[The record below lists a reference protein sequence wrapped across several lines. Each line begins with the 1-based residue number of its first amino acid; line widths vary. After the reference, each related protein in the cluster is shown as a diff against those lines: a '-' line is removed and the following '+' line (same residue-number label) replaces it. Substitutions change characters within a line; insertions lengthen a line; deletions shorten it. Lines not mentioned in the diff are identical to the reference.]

1 MKKDTA
7 VMAIIS
13 KEQDI
18 AATTSMKDMMSM
30 TGTAATIMTGMKDTT
45 AITTIRSMRKDTAA
59 ITMMERKVDITAATI
74 TRNKMQI
81 ISKSEEDTRK
91 AGKSFAETL
100 EKGDV
105 VSLRGSLGAGKTV
118 FAKGIAES
126 LGIEEAI
133 VSPTFTIVQEYDGRI
148 KMYHLDLYRLSGED
162 EFESMGGEDF
172 LYSDGVALIEWS
184 EKIES
189 MLPESTIY
197 VDISIDD
204 DGNRVINVGGG
215 RHEYSLS

>member
-1 MKKDTA
+1 
-7 VMAIIS
+7 
-13 KEQDI
+13 
-18 AATTSMKDMMSM
+18 
-30 TGTAATIMTGMKDTT
+30 
-45 AITTIRSMRKDTAA
+45 
-59 ITMMERKVDITAATI
+59 MMERKVDITAATI

-162 EFESMGGEDF
+162 EFESMGGEEF
-172 LYSDGVALIEWS
+172 LYPDGVTLIEWS
-184 EKIES
+184 EKIED
-189 MLPESTIY
+189 MLPDDTVYINITINDDQSR
-197 VDISIDD
+197 DIEIK
-204 DGNRVINVGGG
+204 GA
-215 RHEYSLS
+215 EL